1 MNKILSLI
9 AVLGCL
15 ACIPVGIV
23 SLMQGNFVI
32 GAGLLFWS
40 TVPLLD
46 TKPVS
51 KLKKLK
57 AFTLIELIVVITI
70 ISFLLTVT
78 FRAMSMDTSKADIT
92 KIGGELKLLQTQAR
106 AEKEIK
112 QFILAEDYFSKV
124 TMSHDELFFNTQGE
138 PTDIDGNQL
147 MGFYIQ
153 AKDDKALLPIKVFI
167 RPFTGK
173 VTFIEL

>member
-1 MNKILSLI
+1 MNKILSII

-32 GAGLLFWS
+32 GAGLLLWS
-40 TVPLLD
+40 TVPLFD
-46 TKPVS
+46 TKPVP

-57 AFTLIELIVVITI
+57 AFTLIELIAVITV
-70 ISFLLTVT
+70 ISLLLTIT
-78 FRAMSMDTSKADIT
+78 FRAMSMDRSKADIT
-92 KIGGELKLLQTQAR
+92 KIGGDLKLLQTQAR
-106 AEKEIK
+106 ADNEIK
-112 QFILAEDYFSKV
+112 QFILADDYFSDV

-138 PTDIDGNQL
+138 PTDVDGNQL

-153 AKDDKALLPIKVFI
+153 AHDNKSIPIKVFI

>member
-23 SLMQGNFVI
+23 SLMQGNIVI
-32 GAGLLFWS
+32 GVGLLFWS

-51 KLKKLK
+51 KLKKLR
-57 AFTLIELIVVITI
+57 AFTLIELIAVITI
-70 ISFLLTVT
+70 ISFLLTIT
-78 FRAMSMDTSKADIT
+78 FRAMKTDTSKADIT
-92 KIGGELKLLQTQAR
+92 RIGGDLKLMQIQAR
-106 AEKEIK
+106 VDNEIK
-112 QFILAEDYFSKV
+112 QFILAGDYFSDV
-124 TMSHDELFFNTQGE
+124 TMSHEKLFFNTQGE
-138 PTDIDGNQL
+138 PTDKDGNQL

-153 AKDDKALLPIKVFI
+153 ARVNEAIPIKVFI

-173 VTFIEL
+173 VTFLEL